1 MTSNKK
7 SDSNAML
14 NPTDSTVNIANTT
27 YVVQDIEE
35 TFKKIANNTTD
46 NNYTEVTT
54 QDQNNLKLNSN
65 GNNNTE
71 QKKNKNTEKQRKTT
85 ENKNINENRNKK
97 KMNRWGNTNKYAGD
111 KLNEN
116 DGTTL
121 RILYNNCNS
130 LEINNL
136 IHEKMKFKLEKK
148 KRKFIG
154 QMRQNSKTEI
164 ILDNA
169 KKIQANIICLAETC
183 VAWELPATRNIFK
196 SISRQFDPTM
206 CWTTSSSKV
215 PTGSYYKP
223 GGTATITEGG
233 WSGRISERGADPS
246 GMGRWSYITILG
258 KNNQKLTIVTG
269 YRNSKRDL
277 NNVGSTT
284 AVAQQAMLL
293 EKQGR
298 KRIGTEAAFLK
309 DLEKW
314 IQKKL

>member
-136 IHEKMKFKLEKK
+136 IHEKMKFKFEKK
-148 KRKFIG
+148 KTQIHWTNETKFKNRNNTRQRKKNTSKYNMPCRDMCCMG
-154 QMRQNSKTEI
+154 TPSNSKH
-164 ILDNA
+164 
-169 KKIQANIICLAETC
+169 IQVNITPI
-183 VAWELPATRNIFK
+183 
-196 SISRQFDPTM
+196 
-206 CWTTSSSKV
+206 
-215 PTGSYYKP
+215 
-223 GGTATITEGG
+223 
-233 WSGRISERGADPS
+233 
-246 GMGRWSYITILG
+246 
-258 KNNQKLTIVTG
+258 
-269 YRNSKRDL
+269 
-277 NNVGSTT
+277 
-284 AVAQQAMLL
+284 
-293 EKQGR
+293 
-298 KRIGTEAAFLK
+298 
-309 DLEKW
+309 
-314 IQKKL
+314 